1 MRSIPNALKEHLS
14 GGATTLCWLWKII
27 RRDGVVLGF
36 TDHDGPLVIDD
47 VTYEM
52 SSGLNPS
59 ETDQRLGFAADN
71 GAVQGVFKSEHITAE
86 DIRAGLYAQAVIESY
101 RVNWQLPDQAVHMA
115 TGRLGTIRQKGE
127 SFEAE
132 WVGQSVLLDRS
143 VGRVF
148 SKLCDAE
155 FGDDRCGLNASDFP
169 DGTFCPRTYGA
180 CQNQFNNGLN
190 FRGFPFLLGDDA
202 LQAAPQIGERRDGSS
217 RYK

>member
-1 MRSIPNALKEHLS
+1 MRNISSALKEHLS
-14 GGATTLCWLWKII
+14 GGGTTLCWLWKIT

-36 TDHDGPLVIDD
+36 TDHDRPLEIDD
-47 VTYEM
+47 VRYEIC
-52 SSGLNPS
+52 SGLNPS

-71 GAVQGVFKSEHITAE
+71 GAVQGVFKSERITAE
-86 DIRAGLYAQAVIESY
+86 DIYAGLYAQAVIESY
-101 RVNWQLPDQAVHMA
+101 RVNWQSPDQAVHMA
-115 TGRLGTIRQKGE
+115 TGRLGTIRQRGD

-155 FGDDRCGLNASDFP
+155 FGDRRCGLKVEAFP
-169 DGTFCPRTYGA
+169 DGTHCPRTFEA
-180 CQNQFNNGLN
+180 CQSQFNNSLN

>member
-1 MRSIPNALKEHLS
+1 MRNIPSALKEHLS
-14 GGATTLCWLWKII
+14 SGVTTLCWLWKIT

-36 TDHDGPLVIDD
+36 TDHDRTLVIDG
-47 VTYEM
+47 VSYEIC
-52 SSGLNPS
+52 SGLNPS

-86 DIRAGLYAQAVIESY
+86 DIHAGLYAQAVIKSY
-101 RVNWQLPDQAVHMA
+101 RVNWQSPDQAVHMT

-155 FGDDRCGLNASDFP
+155 FGDIRCGLNAEDFP
-169 DGTFCPRTYGA
+169 QGTHCPRTFKA
-180 CQNQFNNGLN
+180 CQSQFNNSLN